1 MVGFPAIVM
10 LVFSG
15 VVNSI
20 KIFGFRLKASHLIFE
35 AEFSRWMCSYF
46 IVTPERNLVFFIAFI
61 QFVCLLLGS

>member
-1 MVGFPAIVM
+1 MVGYPAIVM

-35 AEFSRWMCSYF
+35 AEFSRWMCS
-46 IVTPERNLVFFIAFI
+46 
-61 QFVCLLLGS
+61 